1 MNAAFPLSI
10 WEQTKGIFIH
20 FYKHSPLQTNTGRGA
35 HPAWGEEPEQS
46 QSPHISRLHFWRIP
60 GRRSHSW
67 NPKIFQH
74 FSRIFSAFF
83 SDFFQIFFFQNF
95 SRFFFRIFPEFFQ
108 NFSRIFPEFSSSSQ
122 VTAGTWTLQCYLG
135 HGIPKEPP
143 RMCGVKS
150 QLKSLFKAKSLVFSD
165 PILSHF
171 LFSCW
176 GI

>member
-1 MNAAFPLSI
+1 MLLSPCPSGSRQREYLSTFINIPHCKQTQAEEHTQPGERSLSRAKALQASSLTSPGCISGESLAGEVTAEIQKFFSIFP
-10 WEQTKGIFIH
+10 EF
-20 FYKHSPLQTNTGRGA
+20 
-35 HPAWGEEPEQS
+35 
-46 QSPHISRLHFWRIP
+46 
-60 GRRSHSW
+60 
-67 NPKIFQH
+67 FQH
-74 FSRIFSAFF
+74 FFRFF
-83 SDFFQIFFFQNF
+83 PDFFFQNF
-95 SRFFFRIFPEFFQ
+95 SRFFFQ
-108 NFSRIFPEFSSSSQ
+108 NFPRIFPEFSSSYQ

-150 QLKSLFKAKSLVFSD
+150 QLKSLFRAKSLVFSD